1 VREAKDSTAQT
12 MDAAT
17 QDQAAEQKPM
27 VGEDGD
33 EPPKDDE
40 QMDVVEEGR
49 NFNSCLKY
57 LLPGGLLRYFFNVQ
71 LCFYYFFLS
80 PLCF

>member
-1 VREAKDSTAQT
+1 

-40 QMDVVEEGR
+40 QMDVVEEG
-49 NFNSCLKY
+49 KI
-57 LLPGGLLRYFFNVQ
+57 FFKKI
-71 LCFYYFFLS
+71 S
-80 PLCF
+80 

>member
-1 VREAKDSTAQT
+1 MHQHVREAKDSTAQT

-33 EPPKDDE
+33 EQPKDDE
-40 QMDVVEEGR
+40 QMDVVEEGKR
-49 NFNSCLKY
+49 
-57 LLPGGLLRYFFNVQ
+57 FFTINISA
-71 LCFYYFFLS
+71 Y
-80 PLCF
+80 

>member
-1 VREAKDSTAQT
+1 MREAKDSTAQT

-33 EPPKDDE
+33 EQPKDDK
-40 QMDVVEEGR
+40 QMDVVDEGKI
-49 NFNSCLKY
+49 FS
-57 LLPGGLLRYFFNVQ
+57 
-71 LCFYYFFLS
+71 
-80 PLCF
+80 